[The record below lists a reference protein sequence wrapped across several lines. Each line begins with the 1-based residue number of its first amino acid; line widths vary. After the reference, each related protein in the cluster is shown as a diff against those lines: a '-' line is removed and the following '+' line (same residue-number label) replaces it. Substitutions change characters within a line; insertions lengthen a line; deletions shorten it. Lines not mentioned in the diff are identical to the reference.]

1 MKVYGKLIIL
11 ETEPD
16 QQFLGFMLE
25 HNRWELIYNGPTN
38 ISQVL
43 SPYSGITTQ
52 CSPHYFRS
60 GATSSSKAHF
70 QEYRVSQG
78 LVQLIQLYTMA
89 GFPNEEL
96 TQISSRILDLHQA
109 EKC

>member
-25 HNRWELIYNGPTN
+25 TQPLELIYNGPTN

-43 SPYSGITTQ
+43 SPYSA
-52 CSPHYFRS
+52 SPPNVLLTIFAP

-70 QEYRVSQG
+70 QNTESVK
-78 LVQLIQLYTMA
+78 A
-89 GFPNEEL
+89 WPN
-96 TQISSRILDLHQA
+96 
-109 EKC
+109 